1 MSERAE
7 RLNPRKW
14 LLSGGGGYEWRRG
27 GLRTLIVTGEELLDF
42 LKAYAEDA
50 AFAEQPRFQF
60 SEEQVREW
68 CQEFRDSGLKMDSA
82 GLPGFLVEK
91 LNGFRAP

>member
-1 MSERAE
+1 MPSEQAE
-7 RLNPRKW
+7 RLARAYLGKPSPVESERPF
-14 LLSGGGGYEWRRG
+14 YEQNVSK
-27 GLRTLIVTGEELLDF
+27 L
-42 LKAYAEDA
+42 AAMADA
-50 AFAEQPRFQF
+50 AFAKQPRFQF